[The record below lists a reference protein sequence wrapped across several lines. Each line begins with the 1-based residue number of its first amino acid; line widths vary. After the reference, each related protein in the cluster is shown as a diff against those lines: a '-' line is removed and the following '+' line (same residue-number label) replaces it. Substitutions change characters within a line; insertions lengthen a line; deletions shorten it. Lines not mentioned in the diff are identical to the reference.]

1 MTYPNNNI
9 LFQYISTRNILSPAE
24 EGLVQRMEETLKL
37 NHIESERRLQSSQI
51 ESERRLQSSQKELK
65 EDIKSSQI
73 ESERRMQTSQ
83 MELRDD
89 MKRSQKSFESNIILK
104 LTVYLSGA
112 VIASVSIFE
121 YFGFYIEYPWR
132 PKSQKGLINESCF
145 LSS

>member
-37 NHIESERRLQSSQI
+37 NQIESERRLQSSQI

-89 MKRSQKSFESNIILK
+89 MKRSQKSFETNIILK

-132 PKSQKGLINESCF
+132 PKSQNESCF

>member
-1 MTYPNNNI
+1 MTYP
-9 LFQYISTRNILSPAE
+9 YISTRNILSPAE
-24 EGLVQRMEETLKL
+24 EGLIQRMEERLKS
-37 NHIESERRLQSSQI
+37 NQI
-51 ESERRLQSSQKELK
+51 ESERRLQ
-65 EDIKSSQI
+65 SSQI

-132 PKSQKGLINESCF
+132 PKSQNESCF

>member
-1 MTYPNNNI
+1 M
-9 LFQYISTRNILSPAE
+9 
-24 EGLVQRMEETLKL
+24 
-37 NHIESERRLQSSQI
+37 
-51 ESERRLQSSQKELK
+51 QSSQKELK

>member
-37 NHIESERRLQSSQI
+37 NQIESERRLQSSQI

-121 YFGFYIEYPWR
+121 YFGFYTECPWR
-132 PKSQKGLINESCF
+132 PKSQKGLTSESCF

>member
-37 NHIESERRLQSSQI
+37 NQIESERRLQSSQI

-132 PKSQKGLINESCF
+132 PKSQKGLVNESCF